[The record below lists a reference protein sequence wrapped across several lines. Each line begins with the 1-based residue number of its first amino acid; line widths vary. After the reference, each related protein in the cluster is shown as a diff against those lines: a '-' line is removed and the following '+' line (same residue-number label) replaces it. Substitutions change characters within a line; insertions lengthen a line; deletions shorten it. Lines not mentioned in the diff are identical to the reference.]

1 MFAGREMMRRMFRA
15 QGKSVLIW
23 ERNLTTRNPLHC
35 HLQVVPIDNAKGI
48 FGIPIT
54 PQKAW

>member
-1 MFAGREMMRRMFRA
+1 MRRMFRVK
-15 QGKSVLIW
+15 GKSVLIW

-35 HLQVVPIDNAKGI
+35 HLQVVPIDKAKGI